1 MSMKSRVPF
10 RPLIKEPATEVVG
23 TGELLKQQTG
33 QARHHR
39 LSETG
44 QARNRS
50 EPVNRSGQAP
60 SIGTDRGNELP
71 RATWRVKSR
80 PRNHTSGRGFSLAR
94 VFAFQTPLSSGKSA

>member
-1 MSMKSRVPF
+1 MSMKSRAPF

-23 TGELLKQQTG
+23 TGELLKKQPTG

-60 SIGTDRGNELP
+60 SIGTDRGNEARKGDLAGQVQ
-71 RATWRVKSR
+71 ATQSHFGQRIL
-80 PRNHTSGRGFSLAR
+80 T
-94 VFAFQTPLSSGKSA
+94 GKGICFPDPP